1 MRVHIKKDSGR
12 WIVTYFQEV
21 HNHKML
27 EDTLTFMLPR
37 HRRMNSAE
45 IDQMNMMLKVGIKT
59 PQIYASFVQTAGG
72 YENVPFLKRDMYNR
86 IDKQRRIIGG
96 DASACLK
103 LLQRME
109 VENPGMFV
117 RHLADKEGRLVHL
130 FWCDNCSQLDY
141 EIFGDVLAFDAT
153 YRKNKYMCPLV
164 VFSGVN
170 HHNQT
175 IVFAAAL
182 IANETEETY
191 KWLLQQFLEGMKDKA
206 PVCVITDGHGAMKKA
221 IE

>member
-1 MRVHIKKDSGR
+1 
-12 WIVTYFQEV
+12 
-21 HNHKML
+21 
-27 EDTLTFMLPR
+27 
-37 HRRMNSAE
+37 MNSAE

-109 VENPGMFV
+109 VENPGI
-117 RHLADKEGRLVHL
+117 
-130 FWCDNCSQLDY
+130 QLDY